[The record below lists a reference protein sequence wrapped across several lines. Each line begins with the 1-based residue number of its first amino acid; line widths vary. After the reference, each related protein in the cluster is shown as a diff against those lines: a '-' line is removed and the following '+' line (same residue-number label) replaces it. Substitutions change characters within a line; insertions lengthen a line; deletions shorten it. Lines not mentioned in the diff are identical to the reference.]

1 MIINKRN
8 FMMGV
13 LSFFILFTPLLKYY
27 NFPGTSFSM
36 ETLMLCLGL
45 LFMLIANNRY
55 SPILR
60 HRDIYEL
67 KPYFLMFAIVFI
79 LTFIFDFLVN
89 DDNGQFYIVLALAVS
104 TLEIYCMQRFTTNNR
119 DFFDSFKKI
128 YITVCVVLS
137 FVTIAEEFLYITTGM
152 LIPMKFSFL
161 PLNEEMAALGY
172 RFGYNGRGGYVGFS
186 PFFSEP
192 AHMSQYMLPALLLLL
207 ADENKKHDRKNTIF
221 MILIEVAIVL
231 STSTYGILASGVM
244 IVFYL
249 VIGKT
254 NAAKRLRKIVLLFL
268 PVMIIVFAYFIKG
281 RLFYD
286 TTSAT
291 SIMSSDKT
299 AYRLFRGFMYY
310 AQFPF
315 INKAFGVGF
324 NNFTSF
330 IQAHNL
336 HYAYEIISD
345 KVVSEYLNGF
355 SQALIYGGIITFILF
370 IVFLVRLYRNG
381 TSESKTLVV
390 GFILLMLNASTFLR
404 GTSVFYILIILML
417 KNQSLNNGKE
427 NV

>member
-1 MIINKRN
+1 
-8 FMMGV
+8 
-13 LSFFILFTPLLKYY
+13 
-27 NFPGTSFSM
+27 
-36 ETLMLCLGL
+36 
-45 LFMLIANNRY
+45 
-55 SPILR
+55 
-60 HRDIYEL
+60 
-67 KPYFLMFAIVFI
+67 
-79 LTFIFDFLVN
+79 
-89 DDNGQFYIVLALAVS
+89 
-104 TLEIYCMQRFTTNNR
+104 
-119 DFFDSFKKI
+119 
-128 YITVCVVLS
+128 
-137 FVTIAEEFLYITTGM
+137 
-152 LIPMKFSFL
+152 
-161 PLNEEMAALGY
+161 
-172 RFGYNGRGGYVGFS
+172 
-186 PFFSEP
+186 
-192 AHMSQYMLPALLLLL
+192 
-207 ADENKKHDRKNTIF
+207 
-221 MILIEVAIVL
+221 
-231 STSTYGILASGVM
+231 
-244 IVFYL
+244 
-249 VIGKT
+249 
-254 NAAKRLRKIVLLFL
+254 
-268 PVMIIVFAYFIKG
+268 
-281 RLFYD
+281 
-286 TTSAT
+286 
-291 SIMSSDKT
+291 MSSDKT